1 MVGEIG
7 AEKKKGKTLRVLPRF
22 ISNPR
27 YDVSHS
33 HHVAKFSAE
42 PGQGRTKTGA
52 NGELLAVG
60 TVSPTGSSFQ

>member
-1 MVGEIG
+1 MR
-7 AEKKKGKTLRVLPRF
+7 KKKKTLRVLPRF

-27 YDVSHS
+27 YDVSYS

-52 NGELLAVG
+52 NGALLAVG
-60 TVSPTGSSFQ
+60 TVSPTG